1 MREDVGGGIVIA
13 NTGGIEGRDALKV
26 RNVVR
31 RVDGGGRSAVQIE
44 LWDAVAIAG
53 R

>member
-13 NTGGIEGRDALKV
+13 TTGAIEGGDALKV
-26 RNVVR
+26 RYVVR
-31 RVDGGGRSAVQIE
+31 REDGGGRSAVQIE
-44 LWDAVAIAG
+44 LWDAVAIVG